1 MLVVENVETLY
12 FGRLVVLRGV
22 SLTVPEGRIVTLLG
36 SNGAGKTTLLKTVL
50 GLLRDQP
57 DKGRIVF
64 AGQEIARRDPAVIA
78 GLGIGYVPEGR
89 GIFPEF
95 SVRENLLLGALRR
108 RDRRAVRSDLAAVT
122 DRFPILEERAR
133 IRAGLLS
140 GGEQQMLA
148 IGRALM
154 SRPRLLLLDEPSL
167 GLAPRLVGEIF
178 RVLADLNR
186 DGATLLLVEQNARMA
201 LGIAHYGYVLESG
214 RIVLEGDSAAL
225 AADENVREMYLGA
238 PRAEF
243 RKLRKRRRWA

>member
-1 MLVVENVETLY
+1 MLLIENVETLY

-22 SLTVPEGRIVTLLG
+22 SLSVAAGRIVTVLG

-64 AGQEIARRDPAVIA
+64 AGKEITRRDPAVIA
-78 GLGIGYVPEGR
+78 SLGIGYVPEGR
-89 GIFPEF
+89 GVFPEF

-108 RDRRAVRSDLAAVT
+108 RDRHAVSSDLAAVT
-122 DRFPILEERAR
+122 DRFPILEQRAR

-154 SRPRLLLLDEPSL
+154 ARPRLLLLDEPSL

-178 RVLADLNR
+178 RVLTDLNG
-186 DGATLLLVEQNARMA
+186 DGATLLLVEQNAQMA
-201 LGIAHYGYVLESG
+201 LSIAHYGYVLEAG

-225 AADENVREMYLGA
+225 AADENVREMYLGT
-238 PRAEF
+238 PRTEF